1 MSVHSFEAAE
11 SDGVRSAAY
20 GRRCMDEWRARV
32 AAVTDAL
39 RCTRAEAAA
48 LTVLVIGTL
57 VGLGAVWVLAQ
68 PAATPEQSA
77 TSEPAGGQPAGRP
90 GRADRDDRAEPGQ
103 LLDDG
108 EPVVVHVTGEVADP
122 GVVEVPSGSRVGDAI
137 DAAGGATADA
147 DLSVVN
153 LARMVEDGEQIVVGH
168 VDDPDGSGAAGAVG
182 PKGKI
187 DVNRADAATLQ
198 EVPGIGPVTAERLLS
213 HRQEHGPFTS
223 ADDLLDVPGIGQRTL
238 DRLVDHLRW

>member
-1 MSVHSFEAAE
+1 M
-11 SDGVRSAAY
+11 
-20 GRRCMDEWRARV
+20 
-32 AAVTDAL
+32 AAVTEAL

-57 VGLGAVWVLAQ
+57 AGLGVVWAVAQ
-68 PAATPEQSA
+68 PGASPPKDAASA
-77 TSEPAGGQPAGRP
+77 PARGKPPASPDGARDGP
-90 GRADRDDRAEPGQ
+90 AEADQLVDDAESV
-103 LLDDG
+103 L
-108 EPVVVHVTGEVADP
+108 VHVAGEVAEP
-122 GVVEVPSGSRVGDAI
+122 GVVEVPASSRVGDAI
-137 DAAGGATADA
+137 DAAGGATDDA

-153 LARMVEDGEQIVVGH
+153 LARIVEDGEQIVVGH
-168 VDDPDGSGAAGAVG
+168 VDDTAGSGAAVG
-182 PKGKI
+182 PEGKI

-213 HRQEHGPFTS
+213 HRQEHGRFTS

>member
-1 MSVHSFEAAE
+1 M
-11 SDGVRSAAY
+11 
-20 GRRCMDEWRARV
+20 
-32 AAVTDAL
+32 AAVTEAL

-57 VGLGAVWVLAQ
+57 AGLGVVWAVAQ
-68 PAATPEQSA
+68 PAASPPEDAASG
-77 TSEPAGGQPAGRP
+77 PARGKPPASPDGARDGP
-90 GRADRDDRAEPGQ
+90 AEADQLVDDAEPV
-103 LLDDG
+103 L
-108 EPVVVHVTGEVADP
+108 VHVAGEVAEP
-122 GVVEVPSGSRVGDAI
+122 GVVEVPASSRVGDAI
-137 DAAGGATADA
+137 DAAGGATGDA

-153 LARMVEDGEQIVVGH
+153 LARIVEDGEQIVVGH
-168 VDDPDGSGAAGAVG
+168 VDDPAGSDAAVG
-182 PKGKI
+182 PEGKI